1 MILRDITIKDAVR
14 NDEGVK
20 RTKQQTLNNNGTIG
34 INKRTLESQSQEPLQ
49 KNEPSFNILPMSIGL
64 NRECKYCILS

>member
-20 RTKQQTLNNNGTIG
+20 RTKQQTLNNNGTSG

-49 KNEPSFNILPMSIGL
+49 KNEPSFNILPMSIGI
-64 NRECKYCILS
+64 NRECKYFILS